1 MRFIYKAK
9 KGPHEIIE
17 GAIEA
22 VNRDAAVG
30 KIRQMNLVPIAL
42 REDSS
47 VPEKAVSKKTK
58 KISFSSGK
66 VNKKHIYLFTKKLRV
81 LLRSQEPLLK
91 SLYFLEDQIN
101 NANFKELVRSITES
115 VREGL
120 SFSESLAKF
129 PAHFSPLYVNIIKAG
144 EASGKLDNSLME
156 IAKYLDDERRLSQKV
171 MASLAY
177 PAVMITV
184 GFATIVFI
192 ITFVVPKMSS
202 LFEDMAD
209 NLPIVTKVLL
219 DVSSVFSRYWVFM
232 LVAGIVGVMFLVYT
246 KEAAWQKKMVGQ
258 IKKNT
263 PVIKDVIYNQSLCRF
278 AGGVSILLSSG
289 VSLLDSI
296 RVSIPLIDDER
307 GREELED
314 ACQQI
319 VSGSGLEES
328 LTENCRFLP
337 DMFIKMVAVGEAS
350 GRLDEILKE
359 LSDSYRD
366 EVETTTK
373 IVTSLIEP
381 MAILI
386 VGSILGFIVIAV
398 LLPIFEMSLFVE

>member
-9 KGPHEIIE
+9 KGPHEVIE

-22 VNRDAAVG
+22 VSRDAAVG

-42 REDSS
+42 KEDVS
-47 VPEKAVSKKTK
+47 VPARKEAKKTIKLAAGGGKVSKKN
-58 KISFSSGK
+58 IFM
-66 VNKKHIYLFTKKLRV
+66 FTKKLRV
-81 LLRSQEPLLK
+81 LLKSQEPLLK
-91 SLYFLEDQIN
+91 SLYFLEDQVDSHQ
-101 NANFKELVRSITES
+101 FKAMIRAIAES

-120 SFSESLAKF
+120 GFSESLSKF
-129 PAHFSPLYVNIIKAG
+129 PKLFSPLYVSIIQAG
-144 EASGKLDNSLME
+144 EASGNLDNSLEE
-156 IAKYLDDERRLSQKV
+156 ISKYLENERQLSQKV

-177 PAVMITV
+177 PSVMITV
-184 GFATIVFI
+184 GAATIIFI
-192 ITFVVPKMSS
+192 ITFVVPKMKS
-202 LFEDMAD
+202 LFEDLAD
-209 NLPIVTKVLL
+209 RLPLATRILL
-219 DVSSVFSRYWVFM
+219 DVSEFFSHYWIFM
-232 LVAGIVGVMFLVYT
+232 FAAAIAGSIFLMYT
-246 KEAAWQKKMVGQ
+246 REAEWQKNIIAQ
-258 IKKNT
+258 IKKRI
-263 PVIKDVIYNQSLCRF
+263 PVVKDIIYNQSLCRF

-296 RVSIPLIDDER
+296 RISIPLIEDDK

-319 VSGSGLEES
+319 VAGAGLEES
-328 LTENCRFLP
+328 LSDNCRYLP

-350 GRLDEILKE
+350 GRLDEILRE

-373 IVTSLIEP
+373 VVTSLIEP

-386 VGSILGFIVIAV
+386 VGGILGFIVIAV
-398 LLPIFEMSLFVE
+398 LLPIFEMSLFVQ